1 MANIKEY
8 KLKTVESIKGRL
20 DNARA
25 IVLVDYKGITVE
37 EVNKLRNA
45 LRAEGVDY
53 FISKNTWIKIALN
66 QLGITDL
73 DSYLAGPTAIAVSKK
88 DEVSPARVIS
98 KFVETELDKREILSY
113 KAGLI
118 GTDVFLPAE
127 LKQLASLPSRD
138 ELIARVLSGFN
149 APISGFVGVLSGV
162 IRKFALA
169 VDAIAKQKAEQN

>member
-8 KLKTVESIKGRL
+8 KLKTVENIKGRL

-37 EVNKLRNA
+37 EVNKLRNV
-45 LRAEGVDY
+45 LRDENVEY

-66 QLGITDL
+66 QLGITGL
-73 DSYLAGPTAIAVSKK
+73 DSYLVGPTAVAVSKN
-88 DEVSPARVIS
+88 DEVAPARILS
-98 KFVETELDKREILSY
+98 KFIETELEKKEILTF

-118 GTDVFLPAE
+118 GSDVFQPAE

-169 VDAIAKQKAEQN
+169 VDAIAKQKAKEN